1 MIHPECK
8 VIDNNEPPELEKYL
22 TPIYPT
28 TDGLHQTRLRS
39 LLNQAFVILS
49 KTSSKRVT
57 DLIPKNL
64 LTHLGLPSLVDS
76 LRQIHYPAADENTAA
91 VMEGTHPAQRRLIFE
106 ELLAY
111 QLSLKTLRKNSRTY
125 LAPKTQKSMLQTKL
139 NGLLSFDLTES
150 QRKVIKEINHD
161 LGSGIPMLRLLQGDV
176 GSGKTVVAAMVIANI
191 IDSGHQAAFMAPTEL
206 LAEQHYQTMMAW
218 FKEMKTKVFLLTS
231 KLGSANRKK
240 ILLDI
245 KSSPASI
252 VIGTHA
258 LFQNEVAYNNLGLI
272 VVDEQHRFGVEQR
285 LALMGKGATQGFRPH
300 QLIMTATP
308 IPRTLAMAAYADLDI
323 STIKGLPPNR
333 KLIKTA
339 VIPEERRQEIIFR
352 ISAVIKSGTQVYWVC
367 PLIAESEK
375 IDVQSAIDTAEK
387 LAKELAPYKIGLI
400 HGKMESLEK
409 EKVMRSFSEA
419 KSDLLV
425 ATTVIEVG
433 VDVPN
438 ASLMVIE
445 NAERLGLAQL
455 HQLRGR
461 VGRGE
466 KQSSCLLVYKSPL
479 TEMAQQRL
487 EVIRATTDGFEIAD
501 RDMQLRGPGELLGTR
516 QAGVAQFKIAD
527 LTRDIDLI
535 DEIQVMA
542 DKLLAED
549 PRLVEELKKRWL
561 GHRIEFARI

>member
-8 VIDNNEPPELEKYL
+8 VIDNNEPPELESYL

-64 LTHLGLPSLVDS
+64 LEHLGLPSLVDS

-111 QLSLKTLRKNSRTY
+111 QLSLKTLRKNSKTY

-139 NGLLSFDLTES
+139 NGLLPFDLTES
-150 QRKVIKEINHD
+150 QLKVIKEINHD
-161 LGSGIPMLRLLQGDV
+161 LESGIPMLRLLQGDV

-206 LAEQHYQTMMAW
+206 LAEQHYQTIMAW

-231 KLGSANRKK
+231 KLTAANRKK

-258 LFQNEVAYNNLGLI
+258 LFQNEVTYNNLGLI

-333 KLIKTA
+333 KSIKTA

-352 ISAVIKSGTQVYWVC
+352 ISAAIKSGTQVYWVC

-375 IDVQSAIDTAEK
+375 IDIQSAIDTAEK

-549 PRLVEELKKRWL
+549 PHLVEELKKRWL
-561 GHRIEFARI
+561 GHKIEFARI

>member
-8 VIDNNEPPELEKYL
+8 VIDNNEPPELESYL

-64 LTHLGLPSLVDS
+64 LAHLGLPSLVDS

-111 QLSLKTLRKNSRTY
+111 QLSLKTLRKNSKTY

-139 NGLLSFDLTES
+139 NGLLPFDLTES
-150 QRKVIKEINHD
+150 QLKVIKEINHD
-161 LGSGIPMLRLLQGDV
+161 LESGIPMLRLLQGDV

-206 LAEQHYQTMMAW
+206 LAEQHYQTIMAW

-231 KLGSANRKK
+231 KLTAANRKK

-258 LFQNEVAYNNLGLI
+258 LFQNEVTYNNLGLI

-333 KLIKTA
+333 KSIKTA

-352 ISAVIKSGTQVYWVC
+352 ISAAIKSGTQVYWVC

-375 IDVQSAIDTAEK
+375 IDIQSAIDTAEK

-542 DKLLAED
+542 DKLLAND
-549 PRLVEELKKRWL
+549 PHLVEELKKRWL
-561 GHRIEFARI
+561 GHKIEFARI

>member
-8 VIDNNEPPELEKYL
+8 VIDNNEPPELESYL

-64 LTHLGLPSLVDS
+64 LAHLGLPSLVDS

-111 QLSLKTLRKNSRTY
+111 QLSLKTLRKNSKTY

-139 NGLLSFDLTES
+139 NGLLPFDLTES
-150 QRKVIKEINHD
+150 QLKVIKEINHD
-161 LGSGIPMLRLLQGDV
+161 LESGIPMLRLLQGDV

-206 LAEQHYQTMMAW
+206 LAEQHYQTIMAW

-231 KLGSANRKK
+231 KLTAANRKK

-258 LFQNEVAYNNLGLI
+258 LFQNEVTYNNLGLI

-333 KLIKTA
+333 KSIKTA

-352 ISAVIKSGTQVYWVC
+352 ISAAIKSGTQVYWVC

-375 IDVQSAIDTAEK
+375 IDIQSAIDTAEK

-549 PRLVEELKKRWL
+549 PHLVEELKKRWL
-561 GHRIEFARI
+561 GHKIEFARI